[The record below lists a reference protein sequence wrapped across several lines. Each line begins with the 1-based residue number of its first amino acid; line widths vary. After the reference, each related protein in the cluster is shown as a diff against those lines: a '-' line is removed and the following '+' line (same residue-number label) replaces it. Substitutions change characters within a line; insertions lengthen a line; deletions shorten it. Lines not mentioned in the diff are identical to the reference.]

1 MTLFLLKS
9 KKFQLL
15 VIRMKLAF
23 NDFDIKHKTN
33 KIFST
38 NNNHSTYME
47 QNYRSS
53 KLCDTNPSTQRL
65 CA

>member
-1 MTLFLLKS
+1 MTQFLLKS

-38 NNNHSTYME
+38 NNNHSTHGT
-47 QNYRSS
+47 
-53 KLCDTNPSTQRL
+53 KLSPRPVIQTT
-65 CA
+65 